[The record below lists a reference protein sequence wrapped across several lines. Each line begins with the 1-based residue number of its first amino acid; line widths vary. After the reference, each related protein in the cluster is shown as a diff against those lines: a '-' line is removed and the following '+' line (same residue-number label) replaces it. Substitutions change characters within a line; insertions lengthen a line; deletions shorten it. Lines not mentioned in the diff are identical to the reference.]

1 MNVKIYVEGG
11 GDSKDLRT
19 RCRKGFRNL
28 IMKSGFRGRMPSIH
42 AYGGRDTT
50 FSVFKTALE
59 NCDADTYPIL
69 LVDSEEPVN
78 GHGIDPHSDIAWSHL
93 ESRDHWARPEGSSND
108 QAQLMVTSMETWIM
122 ADQDTLKT
130 YFGSKLRINA
140 LTPVD
145 RQLEARTRSEILQAL
160 KDATSDCG
168 KNKGY
173 LKGKHSFEI
182 LGDLNPEALKAN
194 LLHFNRLLETLNH
207 HLDGTNDNETVR

>member
-19 RCRKGFRNL
+19 RCRKGFRKL

-42 AYGGRDTT
+42 AYGGRDATFTT
-50 FSVFKTALE
+50 FKVALE
-59 NCDADTYPIL
+59 YCDADTYPIL
-69 LVDSEEPVN
+69 LVDSEEPVR
-78 GHGIDPHSDIAWSHL
+78 GHGVDPHSDIAWSHL

-122 ADQDTLKT
+122 ADQDTLKK
-130 YFGSKLRINA
+130 YFGSKLRVNA
-140 LTPVD
+140 LTPVN

-160 KDATSDCG
+160 KDATAGCG

-182 LGDLNPEALKAN
+182 LGELNPEALKTN
-194 LLHFNRLLETLNH
+194 LLHFNRLL
-207 HLDGTNDNETVR
+207 GSG